1 MKHEVDL
8 HCYEDMKQVMTE
20 DYVDMEEVMPDV
32 NMEEVM
38 PDVDMEVLTEAFST
52 NQENVSP
59 NHVSFH
65 VHPPAT
71 MTDEY
76 QNYLIFEIFDSEGF
90 IPLSP

>member
-20 DYVDMEEVMPDV
+20 DYVDMEVMTEV
-32 NMEEVM
+32 
-38 PDVDMEVLTEAFST
+38 FST

-71 MTDEY
+71 MMDEFFP
-76 QNYLIFEIFDSEGF
+76 NYLIFEIFDSEGF